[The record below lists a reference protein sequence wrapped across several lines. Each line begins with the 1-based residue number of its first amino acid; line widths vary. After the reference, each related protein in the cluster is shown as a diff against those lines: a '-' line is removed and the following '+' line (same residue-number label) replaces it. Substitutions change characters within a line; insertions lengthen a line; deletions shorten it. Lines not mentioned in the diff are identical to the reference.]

1 MDTQDF
7 VLNVELPKHGVSE
20 ALRPHL
26 IRYLLK
32 GGFSYGDPF
41 LTDRDLVEATGR
53 SRSAIRLAF
62 DQLQEEGWIERRIGA
77 GTFVGPKINAI
88 KSNAGKDPG
97 LEDEFADI
105 VDQEIQ
111 EVFQEYEALQEN
123 TASRS
128 VTSSQRLLRLAIV
141 ASGLGRVDYSNW
153 WLAPQLRGI
162 DSVSEKYGIA
172 VELLGDHTI
181 QPQILSRR
189 FREHRPDVL
198 VSSGSPLSHTMVFG
212 EAQRYKIPCLLCA
225 VRTPELDMPNI
236 IEDGEN
242 AIIDVVKHLHDRGHQ
257 RIAYVSLM
265 LPHWWTFDRYEG
277 YRKGL
282 QQCDLEYDNDRTL
295 WLSKEANEA
304 TAAQLRTFIDKKQPT
319 AIIFS
324 SSWAASSMQWLTGR
338 DGLHVGEEIS
348 VVIYDQNPE
357 AAGWL
362 GGVKPTVILP
372 PLYEMGRTIAE
383 FARRAVECQEVPS
396 LTVLPCSLIEGNSVK
411 DIRTFTES

>member
-1 MDTQDF
+1 MDMQDF

-62 DQLQEEGWIERRIGA
+62 DQLQKEGWIERRSGA

-88 KSNAGKDPG
+88 KSNEGKDPG
-97 LEDEFADI
+97 LEDEFADG

-111 EVFQEYEALQEN
+111 DAFQEN
-123 TASRS
+123 TASRP
-128 VTSSQRLLRLAIV
+128 VASSQRLLRLAIV
-141 ASGLGRVDYSNW
+141 ASGLGRVDYNSW

-172 VELLGDHTI
+172 VELLGDHTVK
-181 QPQILSRR
+181 PHVLSKR
-189 FREHRPDVL
+189 FKENRPDVL
-198 VSSGSPLSHTMVFG
+198 VSSGSPFNHMMVFG
-212 EAQRYKIPCLLCA
+212 EAQRFRIPCILCA
-225 VRTPELDMPNI
+225 VRTPELDIPNI
-236 IEDGEN
+236 FEDGEN
-242 AIIDVVKHLHDRGHQ
+242 AIVDAVKHLHDRGHR
-257 RIAYVSLM
+257 RIAYASLM

-282 QQCDLEYDNDRTL
+282 QQCGLEYDNDLTL
-295 WLSKEANEA
+295 WLAKEASEA
-304 TAAQLRTFIDKKQPT
+304 TAIQLRTFIDKKQPT

-324 SSWAASSMQWLTGR
+324 SSWAVPSMQWLTGR
-338 DGLHVGEEIS
+338 DGLHVGEDIS

-362 GGVKPTVILP
+362 GGIKPTVVLP

-383 FARRAVECQEVPS
+383 FARRAVEGQEIPP

-411 DIRTFTES
+411 NIGAVTEH